1 MALDPEPN
9 LVYASVMNEYY
20 IQDARLLTESVKDKV
35 DVIITSPPYFDMK
48 DYGSD
53 NQIGYGQ
60 QYADYLSDM
69 RQVLKQCFEVSKDTG
84 CLWMVVDTLKKEGSI
99 KLLPFDLA
107 DEAKRSGWILQDIII
122 WKKDRTLPFSRR
134 GETRNIFEYVL
145 YFVKSNDFKYYPE
158 RISSV
163 DIKEWWIKYPE
174 RYGLNG
180 KALTDIWEF
189 PIPVQGS
196 WGKSYVRHFCPLP
209 AKMIDQ
215 IIELCSDKGDIIF
228 DPFAGSGAVLAEAYR
243 LDRQFIGCDLSTNY
257 RQMFYDYLPTVK
269 AGTSGNKDEML
280 KTVLSETLLGLRV
293 LKWPSALLKS
303 YKKSYP
309 DMFDDIEGIIVNE
322 NDRTSE
328 IDYVVVT
335 KGNQR
340 RIRETLGLMASKAP
354 FTKYGL
360 KPTLS
365 FTTRL
370 EQVPRWEYQWVSTH
384 NAPKEFEGSSRPFI
398 ASDFNLS
405 SRSRFL
411 VDNYKKTGKLSIK

>member
-1 MALDPEPN
+1 M
-9 LVYASVMNEYY
+9 YASFMNEYY
-20 IQDARLLTESVKDKV
+20 IQDARLLTESVKNKV

-48 DYGSD
+48 DYGSE

-60 QYADYLSDM
+60 GYADYLDDM
-69 RQVLKQCFEVSKDTG
+69 RQVLKQCFEISNDSG
-84 CLWMVVDTLKKEGSI
+84 SLWMIVDTLKKDGSM

-107 DEAKRSGWILQDIII
+107 DEAKKSGWILQDIII

-145 YFVKSNDFKYYPE
+145 YFVKSSDFRYYPE

-180 KALTDIWEF
+180 KALTDVWEF

-215 IIELCSDKGDIIF
+215 IIELCSDKGDVIF
-228 DPFAGSGAVLAEAYR
+228 DPFAGSGAVLAEAHR
-243 LDRQFIGCDLSTNY
+243 LDRQFIGCDLSTTY
-257 RQMFYDYLPTVK
+257 RQMFYEYLPTVK
-269 AGTSGNKDEML
+269 ADTGVNKDEVL
-280 KTVLSETLLGLRV
+280 KNLLGETLLGLRT

-303 YKKSYP
+303 YRKSHP
-309 DMFDDIEGIIVNE
+309 EMFDDIEGIIINE
-322 NDRTSE
+322 NGFHEE
-328 IDYVVVT
+328 IDYLVVT
-335 KGNQR
+335 KGNQKR
-340 RIRETLGLMASKAP
+340 TQETLNLIANKAP

-360 KPTLS
+360 KPRLS
-365 FTTRL
+365 VVSKS
-370 EQVPRWEYQWVSTH
+370 EEIPKWEYQWISTH
-384 NAPKEFEGSSRPFI
+384 NAPKEFEGSSKPFI
-398 ASDFNLS
+398 ASNFALS
-405 SRSRFL
+405 SHSRL
-411 VDNYKKTGKLSIK
+411 LMDNYKKTGKLSVK